1 MRGSEYT
8 VGVTDVSGD
17 PRLRAGDEKSEAG
30 SAGDVAETTA
40 APRSPRVET
49 LEELRAERDA
59 LLNDPL
65 DAWLKHMHVGGVV
78 ASAPF
83 EQTLSWRVTKPLR
96 AVRLFQIRAS
106 QLGLRGAVGHSV
118 RYAQRRFGRRG

>member
-1 MRGSEYT
+1 M
-8 VGVTDVSGD
+8 TDVSGD
-17 PRLRAGDEKSEAG
+17 PRLRAGDEKPDAG
-30 SAGDVAETTA
+30 SAGVVETTA
-40 APRSPRVET
+40 AERTPRAET
-49 LEELRAERDA
+49 IEELRAERDA

-96 AVRLFQIRAS
+96 AVRLFQLRAA
-106 QLGLRGAVGHSV
+106 QLGVRGAVGHTA
-118 RYAQRRFGRRG
+118 RYAARRLGRRG

>member
-1 MRGSEYT
+1 M
-8 VGVTDVSGD
+8 TDVSGD
-17 PRLRAGDEKSEAG
+17 PRLRAGDEKPEAG
-30 SAGDVAETTA
+30 SAEVVPETA
-40 APRSPRVET
+40 GAPARTSARVET

-96 AVRLFQIRAS
+96 AVRLFQIRAT
-106 QLGLRGAVGHSV
+106 QLGLRGAMGHTA

>member
-1 MRGSEYT
+1 M
-8 VGVTDVSGD
+8 TDVSGD
-17 PRLRAGDEKSEAG
+17 PRLRAGEEQPAAG
-30 SAGDVAETTA
+30 SAGDVVETTA
-40 APRSPRVET
+40 APRAPRVET
-49 LEELRAERDA
+49 IEELRAERDA

-106 QLGLRGAVGHSV
+106 QLGLRGAVGHTA
-118 RYAQRRFGRRG
+118 RYAARRFGRRG